1 MLSAFVRKCVTL
13 LPVALLAAC
22 DDPTGPDLPRGV
34 ETRTSSNVIELETVQ
49 GKRRATI
56 TATVTN
62 DSDETVYY
70 SYCGEGVSVRQNGRW
85 HSVFRP
91 VCAAILVPPAPIAPG
106 GTRAVTLVIDERHTL
121 DEVAKLFDPALN
133 YRVDVTLLLKRSFHD
148 DTFVVVDPDESAS
161 NSFRFAE

>member
-1 MLSAFVRKCVTL
+1 MLSAFVRTSIVL
-13 LPVALLAAC
+13 LPAALLAAC
-22 DDPTGPDLPRGV
+22 DDPTGPGLPGGV
-34 ETRTSSNVIELETVQ
+34 EIRTTSSVIQPEIVQ
-49 GKRRATI
+49 GQRRATI

-62 DSDETVYY
+62 GSDRIVYY

-106 GTRAVTLVIDERHTL
+106 DTRAVTLVIDERHTL
-121 DEVAKLFDPALN
+121 SDPARLFDPALS
-133 YRVDVTLLLKRSFHD
+133 YRVDVTLLLKRRFHS
-148 DTFVVVDPDESAS
+148 DTFVSVDPDESAS